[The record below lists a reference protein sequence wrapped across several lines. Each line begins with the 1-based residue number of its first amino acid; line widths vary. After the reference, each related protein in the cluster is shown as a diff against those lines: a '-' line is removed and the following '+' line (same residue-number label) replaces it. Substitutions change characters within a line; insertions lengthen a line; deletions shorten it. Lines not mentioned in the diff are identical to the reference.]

1 MKKTGFKGLKVWEI
15 SKDLAVRIYKIADME
30 NIRKDYGLRDQMR
43 RAAVSVPSNIAEGDE
58 RDSVKEA
65 IRFFYIAKGS
75 IAEIRTQLQIAHE
88 VGYIEEADYLNID
101 KSYQEL
107 SYKLGSLIQVRKG
120 YIAKNTSNP

>member
-1 MKKTGFKGLKVWEI
+1 MKKAGFKGLKVWEI

-88 VGYIEEADYLNID
+88 VGYIEETDYLNID

>member
-1 MKKTGFKGLKVWEI
+1 MKKAGFKGLKVWEI

-88 VGYIEEADYLNID
+88 VGYIEETDYLNID
-101 KSYQEL
+101 KGYQEL

>member
-1 MKKTGFKGLKVWEI
+1 MKRAGFKGLRVWEI
-15 SKDLAVRIYKIADME
+15 SKDLAVKIYKLSDME

-75 IAEIRTQLQIAHE
+75 IAEIRTQLQIAYE
-88 VGYIEEADYLNID
+88 VGYFNEQVFID
-101 KSYQEL
+101 LDESYKAL
-107 SYKLGSLIQVRKG
+107 SFKLGSLIQVRKEG
-120 YIAKNTSNP
+120 FLKKSSNL